1 MLIYSA
7 PAPNPPLVPFPTPPS
22 SRTRRTGDDLL
33 LEEPEF
39 KEVFTSKTIENR
51 PLPPHLQTLLTL
63 QHAYNLALSLHI
75 ATKPPIL
82 PPHPPST
89 VRLELPCLTNYLAIK
104 ETVERTGG
112 RRFGTQELARLA
124 WIWQWDGVSLP
135 KEETGTED
143 ENPFYVKKDQPT
155 ADVICAMSYLITPTR
170 TLDGSGKRVH
180 TYGLGIELDLKPGE
194 TRQILHNG
202 AEGGLGNKGQGGGMG
217 AVGRWNT
224 GGEVR
229 HDMVRE
235 KLEKWIDLNGGY
247 EVSVTSYFGLY

>member
-1 MLIYSA
+1 MYSA

-22 SRTRRTGDDLL
+22 SRTRRTGDEVL
-33 LEEPEF
+33 LEEPDF

-124 WIWQWDGVSLP
+124 WIWQWDGITLP
-135 KEETGTED
+135 KEENGTED

-155 ADVICAMSYLITPTR
+155 SDVICAMSYLITPTR

-224 GGEVR
+224 GGEIR
-229 HDMVRE
+229 HDLVRE

-247 EVSVTSYFGLY
+247 EVSIISSSGFH

>member
-1 MLIYSA
+1 VGGNDVIVED
-7 PAPNPPLVPFPTPPS
+7 PV
-22 SRTRRTGDDLL
+22 
-33 LEEPEF
+33 EF

-89 VRLELPCLTNYLAIK
+89 VRLELPCLTNFLAIK

-112 RRFGTQELARLA
+112 RRFGIQELARLA
-124 WIWQWDGVSLP
+124 WIWQWDGVTLP
-135 KEETGTED
+135 KEERGIED
-143 ENPFYVKKDQPT
+143 DNPFLVKRDQPSNPEM
-155 ADVICAMSYLITPTR
+155 VCAMSYLITPTR

-224 GGEVR
+224 GGEIR
-229 HDMVRE
+229 HDLVRE
-235 KLEKWIDLNGGY
+235 KLEKWMDLNGGY
-247 EVSVTSYFGLY
+247 EVSSPTPYT